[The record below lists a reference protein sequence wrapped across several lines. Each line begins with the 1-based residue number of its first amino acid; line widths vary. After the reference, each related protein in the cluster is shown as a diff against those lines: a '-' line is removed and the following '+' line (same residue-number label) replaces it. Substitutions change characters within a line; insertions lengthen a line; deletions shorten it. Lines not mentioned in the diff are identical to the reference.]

1 MTFFA
6 SWDFYTLLLIL
17 TVPAILM
24 GLFEKRMK
32 GYWLLASL
40 VMMAFIYGP
49 EQLECLSLLL
59 YFVYELGLVQLFF
72 AIRRRFAVPAP
83 LYRMIVA
90 LALLPLIVVKL
101 PLSAVPVVGAFGFL
115 GISYMTFRVVQLIVD
130 GYDGTIQSISV
141 FDFALFLLFFPT
153 LSSGP
158 IDRSRRF
165 LTEAG
170 VRVDCRSYFDAF
182 GRGLWKILLGLVYKF
197 TCAAFCSAQLA
208 RLADDRSV
216 WGLTL
221 YAYCYGLYLFFDF
234 AGYSLLAVG
243 TAYLF
248 GVRVPDNFRYPF
260 ISRDMREFWD
270 RWHITL
276 SHWLRDY
283 VFTRFIFQ
291 ATRRKWF
298 HTRLTRASIGF
309 LLNMLL
315 MGAWHGLTIH
325 YLAYG
330 LYHGLWLAATEIY
343 QKKSSFYKKHR
354 DQIWYQ
360 GISWL
365 VTMQLVMFGFLIFSG
380 HLIRI

>member
-1 MTFFA
+1 M
-6 SWDFYTLLLIL
+6 
-17 TVPAILM
+17 
-24 GLFEKRMK
+24 
-32 GYWLLASL
+32 
-40 VMMAFIYGP
+40 
-49 EQLECLSLLL
+49 
-59 YFVYELGLVQLFF
+59 
-72 AIRRRFAVPAP
+72 
-83 LYRMIVA
+83 
-90 LALLPLIVVKL
+90 
-101 PLSAVPVVGAFGFL
+101 
-115 GISYMTFRVVQLIVD
+115 
-130 GYDGTIQSISV
+130 
-141 FDFALFLLFFPT
+141 
-153 LSSGP
+153 
-158 IDRSRRF
+158 
-165 LTEAG
+165 
-170 VRVDCRSYFDAF
+170 
-182 GRGLWKILLGLVYKF
+182 
-197 TCAAFCSAQLA
+197 
-208 RLADDRSV
+208 
-216 WGLTL
+216 
-221 YAYCYGLYLFFDF
+221 YLFFDF

-248 GVRVPDNFRYPF
+248 GVRIPDNFRYPF

-365 VTMQLVMFGFLIFSG
+365 VTMQLVMLGFLIFSG